1 MLFRS
6 NRSILNFQSILII
19 PIILSIPS
27 ILSIPNN
34 PTIPIIPII
43 LIILS
48 FEPWNSLGNHTC
60 HFSLITYRLSL
71 NPESLSLHCSR
82 IANSSSA
89 CSARSMAIRVCRKS
103 GIPLNTG
110 VAAR

>member
-6 NRSILNFQSILII
+6 NRSILYFQSILII
-19 PIILSIPS
+19 LSIPIILNFRS
-27 ILSIPNN
+27 ILNFLI
-34 PTIPIIPII
+34 IPIIPII
-43 LIILS
+43 QS

-60 HFSLITYRLSL
+60 HLSLITYHLSL

>member
-6 NRSILNFQSILII
+6 NRSILSILSILIILTILNFLII
-19 PIILSIPS
+19 PIIQ
-27 ILSIPNN
+27 
-34 PTIPIIPII
+34 IIQII
-43 LIILS
+43 QS

-60 HFSLITYRLSL
+60 HLSLFTYHLSL